1 MKQLCQIKPKI
12 KNQNLYCGTDM
23 LDLMDWER
31 EYLLEG
37 IIEKAIENQFPLEN
51 YFIFDIPFIDEIGE
65 IWYFLNKKEYLNY
78 HDGYTDQKI
87 SEISF
92 YVHYQGDTV
101 IPLYSSFDKL
111 FERKTCQEAVS
122 YEMPTCVK

>member
-51 YFIFDIPFIDEIGE
+51 NFIFDIPFIDEIGE

-101 IPLYSSFDKL
+101 IPLYSNYLNVRHAKKPFLMK
-111 FERKTCQEAVS
+111 CQPV
-122 YEMPTCVK
+122 